1 MTKPMKKPDWLKVP
15 YDPKAVQE
23 VASLMKNLKL
33 NTVCNEANC
42 PNLGECFMKHTATFM
57 ILGSHCTRNCR
68 FCNVTHAAPETVDP
82 DEPEN
87 LAKAAKK
94 LGLRHVVITQVTRD
108 DLEDGGAGQFAE
120 CLRQLHE
127 MCPGTTVEVLTSDM
141 KGSHDCLDI
150 VLQAG
155 PDVFNHNVEMPK
167 ELYSKVRPEA
177 RYERSLDVLRYV
189 KETYPDVLTKTGFM
203 VGLGE
208 TEEQIDALL
217 DDLVETGCDIL
228 TIGQYL
234 QPSPQHYPLQRYVT
248 PAEFDHYKEMA
259 LAKGFRFV
267 TSTPLVRSSYRA
279 AEAVE
284 AVSESRAE

>member
-23 VASLMKNLKL
+23 VASLMKDLKL

-68 FCNVTHAAPETVDP
+68 FCNVTHAAPEEVDP
-82 DEPEN
+82 NEPEN
-87 LAKAAKK
+87 LAQAAKK

-108 DLEDGGAGQFAE
+108 DLPDGGAGQFAE
-120 CLRQLHE
+120 CLHQLHE
-127 MCPGTTVEVLTSDM
+127 LCPGTTVEVLTSDL

-167 ELYSKVRPEA
+167 ELYAQVRPEA

-189 KETYPDVLTKTGFM
+189 KETYPNVLTKTGFM

-217 DDLVETGCDIL
+217 DDLVDTGCDIL

-248 PAEFDHYKEMA
+248 PEEFDHYKEMA

>member
-248 PAEFDHYKEMA
+248 PEEFDHYKEMA